1 MLEIATLVTQ
11 LKTDTWEKVDVIA
24 KRLGPLGRLLEVM
37 KRVLGDGS
45 TLEHLFKPT
54 FL

>member
-1 MLEIATLVTQ
+1 MVYQ
-11 LKTDTWEKVDVIA
+11 LKTDTWEKVDVIP
-24 KRLGPLGRLLEVM
+24 KRVGPLGRLFEVM

-45 TLEHLFKPT
+45 TLEHPFKPT